1 MRSRQRTRNLKY
13 WETKLRRRK
22 QRSMQH
28 ILALME
34 SRSAYNREHSQ
45 HMLDRNEKRVKDIER
60 KIEAIKG
67 DVIMDG

>member
-1 MRSRQRTRNLKY
+1 
-13 WETKLRRRK
+13 
-22 QRSMQH
+22 MQH